1 VFRLDPIYRYNDE
14 LLQDHCKNVGIQRN
28 VPKKTLLGQSEVH
41 GFGLYA
47 GQDIAQEDI
56 IGEYTGEIVSL
67 GEVYRRDVIYDYEST
82 EYVFRLNKSKMSP
95 AMSSGSGFNPK
106 PVQHVDATYMGNKL
120 RFINNASSTLSN
132 CKWSA
137 SPYEEP
143 LSEY

>member
-1 VFRLDPIYRYNDE
+1 
-14 LLQDHCKNVGIQRN
+14 VGIQRN

-82 EYVFRLNKSKMSP
+82 EYVFRLNKSKLSP
-95 AMSSGSGFNPK
+95 AMFS
-106 PVQHVDATYMGNKL
+106 
-120 RFINNASSTLSN
+120 
-132 CKWSA
+132 
-137 SPYEEP
+137 
-143 LSEY
+143 